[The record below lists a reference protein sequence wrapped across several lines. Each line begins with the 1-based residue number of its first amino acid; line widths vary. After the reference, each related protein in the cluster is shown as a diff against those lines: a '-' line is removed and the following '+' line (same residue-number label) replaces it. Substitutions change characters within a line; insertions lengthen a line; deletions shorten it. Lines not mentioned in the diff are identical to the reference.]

1 MLTISP
7 EAKELIEGREKT
19 VFLDMPV
26 AIKGCCF
33 ELQERPVVRF
43 GAPAKKEDFVQKLID
58 GITVFVPDCITEVEL
73 TITVSSFFGR
83 KKLFVEG
90 WRYI

>member
-7 EAKELIEGREKT
+7 EAKELIESREKT

-26 AIKGCCF
+26 AIRGCCF
-33 ELQERPVVRF
+33 DLQERPVVRF
-43 GAPAKKEDFVQKLID
+43 GTPCKKGDFVQKVID